1 MSHDLILKKLE
12 QMKKLLY
19 ELQQLL
25 DLPFSQF
32 KNTFTNI
39 RSAERNYQLI
49 VELASDIN
57 AHIIIEMGAEPPD
70 TYRESFTRMAAIN
83 ILDEKS
89 LRSFIKSANLR
100 NILVHEYDF
109 DEDSFIFYK
118 SAKEFIP
125 LYNHYIQLI
134 QKHVASQS

>member
-12 QMKKLLY
+12 QMQKLLH

-32 KNTFTNI
+32 KNTFTN
-39 RSAERNYQLI
+39 
-49 VELASDIN
+49 
-57 AHIIIEMGAEPPD
+57 
-70 TYRESFTRMAAIN
+70 
-83 ILDEKS
+83 
-89 LRSFIKSANLR
+89 
-100 NILVHEYDF
+100 
-109 DEDSFIFYK
+109 
-118 SAKEFIP
+118 KEFIP